1 MAEYEDRVV
10 EVRSGTP
17 GWLAPAVA
25 LLAILGIAGLGLAWH
40 DATQLQ
46 ALQQSVNN
54 QFKTEQQN
62 TSQQLATIDQ
72 RQTQAEAASAGLTS
86 DLGVVTKRVRVTQG
100 ELAKARTEAAQI
112 RDDAAQKLAQLAETD
127 TDVKNQLATKATSDD
142 LTATNG
148 NLNGVK
154 TDLEGTKND
163 LKMARSDMGT
173 LIARNHDEIDQLRR
187 LGEREYV
194 EFSIQGRGKP
204 QKVGGLTVELRSVDV
219 KKNQFTIAVVADDM
233 RTEKKNRLVNE
244 PVFFYTR
251 GARQASELV
260 VNSVAKDKVTG
271 YVSMP
276 KVSAAST
283 TASSD

>member
-1 MAEYEDRVV
+1 MADDRVV

-46 ALQQSVNN
+46 ALQQSVNS
-54 QFKTEQQN
+54 QFKADQEN
-62 TSQQLATIDQ
+62 LSQKLAVIEQ
-72 RQTQAEAASAGLTS
+72 RQTQAETASAGLTS

-100 ELAKARTEAAQI
+100 ELAKARKDAEQIRAEAAQ
-112 RDDAAQKLAQLAETD
+112 KMEELAQTD
-127 TDVKNQLATKATSDD
+127 TDVKNQLATKATTDD

-154 TDLEGTKND
+154 TDLEGTKNE
-163 LKMARSDMGT
+163 LKMARSEMGT

-194 EFSIQGRGKP
+194 EFTIQGRRKP

-260 VNSVAKDKVTG
+260 INSVGKDKVTG

-276 KVSAAST
+276 KAAAST
-283 TASSD
+283 ATASAS